1 MKLNQR
7 LKRLFML
14 MGCLLLG
21 TAVLSACG
29 GEAHEEIAVQYLD
42 ALNSGDL
49 DAAAAYACEE
59 RADDIVAALMDVS
72 DPEQANVSFM
82 NVSCRPE
89 GEDVSCRFTITQE
102 TEAAETTGQ
111 QFNRQVVFQF
121 EDDRICGFEE
131 EIAE

>member
-1 MKLNQR
+1 MLNQR
-7 LKRLFML
+7 LKRLL
-14 MGCLLLG
+14 ILLGCLLLG

-29 GEAHEEIAVQYLD
+29 GEAHEDIAVQYLD
-42 ALNSGDL
+42 ALNQADL
-49 DAAAAYACEE
+49 DAAAAYVCPE
-59 RADDIVAALMDVS
+59 RADDIVTALMDVS

-111 QFNRQVVFQF
+111 QFDRQVVFQF
-121 EDDRICGFEE
+121 EDNRICGFEE
-131 EIAE
+131 QVAQ